1 MKRLLLWLLMVVVF
15 VALLLGGTVGAFYY
29 MTGEDD
35 MPEENVTFGG
45 VALQNVGYEWKVPIF
60 GGVIYKSF
68 YSPATLTE
76 QKLGDFGDTRPEL
89 VLPSWVSQAD
99 MSLTGP
105 DGTTVF
111 QGTAQDYADFVY
123 TANGQYTMSL
133 TLRQLSEEKPAK
145 PLGWYLYQANF
156 TVNFQPEVTLS
167 SERAVQGDVVAIL
180 LTGIV
185 GDGTPTAE
193 TDLGNVWFHPVN
205 GGWMG
210 YIPVTYNTE
219 GGKHDII
226 VRCGDT
232 ELQVTLTVSAKQ
244 YGNMV
249 SEPSEPASAAASEQ
263 YRNAIWPLYESSEE
277 GKLWSGNF
285 QAPSTGGIAVNYGT
299 IYMVDGTRDGQST
312 GLTYAAPNGSDVFA
326 PQAGKVVYA
335 GTLEVSGGTVV
346 IDHGCGVKSYLF
358 GLGEVTAQRGQT
370 VAKGDVVGKATDQH
384 DLIYEVRIGNKSVD
398 PEKIISGKSGLQYKE
413 NLSIQ

>member
-15 VALLLGGTVGAFYY
+15 VALLLGGTLGAFYY
-29 MTGEDD
+29 MAGQKDL
-35 MPEENVTFGG
+35 PEESVSFGG
-45 VALQNVGYEWKVPIF
+45 IALENAGYEWDVPIL
-60 GGVIYKSF
+60 GGVVYKHF
-68 YSPATLTE
+68 YSPATLSE

-89 VLPSWVSQAD
+89 ELPAWVSQAD
-99 MSLTGP
+99 MTLTGP

-111 QGTAQDYADFVY
+111 QGSAGDYADFVY

-133 TLRQLSEEKPAK
+133 TLHQLSEEKPAK
-145 PLGWYLYQANF
+145 PLGWYLYQANY

-167 SERAVQGDVVAIL
+167 SQRATQGDVVAVM

-185 GDGTPTAE
+185 GEGRPEAE
-193 TDLGNVWFHPVN
+193 TDLGDVWFRPIA

-210 YIPVTYNTE
+210 YIPVTYNTS

-226 VRCGDT
+226 VRCGET
-232 ELQVTLTVSAKQ
+232 ELSVELTVGAAQ

-249 SEPSEPASAAASEQ
+249 SEPSQPASAAGSEQ
-263 YRNAIWPLYESSEE
+263 YRNAIWPLYQTSEE
-277 GKLWSGNF
+277 GKLWSGAF
-285 QAPSTGGIAVNYGT
+285 QAPSQGGVAVNYGT
-299 IYMVDGTRDGQST
+299 IYIVDGTRDGQST

-358 GLGEVTAQRGQT
+358 GLGKVTAQKGQT
-370 VAKGDVVGKATDQH
+370 VAAGDVVGKATDQH

-398 PEKIISGKSGLQYKE
+398 PAKILSGKSGLQYKE
-413 NLSIQ
+413 NL

>member
-1 MKRLLLWLLMVVVF
+1 MKRLLLWLLMVVLF

-60 GGVIYKSF
+60 GGVVYKSF

-193 TDLGNVWFHPVN
+193 TDLGNVWFIPSTAA
-205 GGWMG
+205 GWG
-210 YIPVTYNTE
+210 T
-219 GGKHDII
+219 
-226 VRCGDT
+226 
-232 ELQVTLTVSAKQ
+232 S
-244 YGNMV
+244 
-249 SEPSEPASAAASEQ
+249 PSPTTPRAASMTSSSAAA
-263 YRNAIWPLYESSEE
+263 
-277 GKLWSGNF
+277 
-285 QAPSTGGIAVNYGT
+285 T
-299 IYMVDGTRDGQST
+299 
-312 GLTYAAPNGSDVFA
+312 PNCRS
-326 PQAGKVVYA
+326 
-335 GTLEVSGGTVV
+335 
-346 IDHGCGVKSYLF
+346 
-358 GLGEVTAQRGQT
+358 R
-370 VAKGDVVGKATDQH
+370 
-384 DLIYEVRIGNKSVD
+384 
-398 PEKIISGKSGLQYKE
+398 
-413 NLSIQ
+413 

>member
-1 MKRLLLWLLMVVVF
+1 MKRLLLWLLMVVLF

-29 MTGEDD
+29 MTGQDD
-35 MPEENVTFGG
+35 LPEESASFGG
-45 VALQNVGYEWKVPIF
+45 VTLENAGYDWKVPIF
-60 GGVIYKSF
+60 GGVVYRSF
-68 YSPATLTE
+68 YSPATLSE

-99 MSLTGP
+99 LTLTGP
-105 DGTTVF
+105 DGTTAF

-123 TANGQYTMSL
+123 TANGEYTLSL

-156 TVNFQPEVTLS
+156 TVNFEPEVTLS
-167 SERAVQGDVVAIL
+167 AERATQGDVVAIL
-180 LTGIV
+180 LTGILS
-185 GDGTPTAE
+185 GDTPTAE
-193 TDLGNVWFHPVN
+193 TDLGSVWFRPVT

-210 YIPVTYNTE
+210 YIPVTYNAE
-219 GGKHDII
+219 GGKHDIT
-226 VRCGDT
+226 VRCGET
-232 ELQVTLTVSAKQ
+232 ELTVTLTVGAAQ
-244 YGNMV
+244 YGNVV
-249 SEPSEPASAAASEQ
+249 SEASEPVSADASEK

-277 GKLWSGNF
+277 GKLWSGAF
-285 QAPSTGGIAVNYGT
+285 QAPSEGGVAVNYGT
-299 IYMVDGTRDGQST
+299 IYIVDGTRDGQST
-312 GLTYAAPNGSDVFA
+312 GLTYAAPNGSDVFS

-358 GLGEVTAQRGQT
+358 GLGEVTVQQGQT

-398 PEKIISGKSGLQYKE
+398 PSKILLGKSGLQYKE
-413 NLSIQ
+413 NL